1 MSFIREGKW
10 KDLFMF
16 SGLGWNKLGVNLK
29 ENYATPL
36 EGLPFQMHL
45 EEPVIQ

>member
-1 MSFIREGKW
+1 MPFYPGRRKEGKG

-29 ENYATPL
+29 ENYATSL
-36 EGLPFQMHL
+36 EGLL
-45 EEPVIQ
+45 T